1 MALNQI
7 NKLVWIVET
16 IYKARKMTFEE
27 LNRQWMDNVG
37 LSRGEELLKRT
48 FLNWNIFD
56 TFSVTY
62 LCMNRSMRQNLPMTI
77 ASSSIAFALHL
88 TSNRRYYGTE
98 RTWKCLNHFGFA
110 RR

>member
-48 FLNWNIFD
+48 FLKWNIFD

-62 LCMNRSMRQNLPMTI
+62 LCMNRSMRQKKTMTT
-77 ASSSIAFALHL
+77 ASSSITFALR
-88 TSNRRYYGTE
+88 SISSRRYYGME
-98 RTWKCLNHFGFA
+98 RTWKCSNHSGSA